1 MSKKKKEL
9 SFFLAEYDILLEELP
24 IYGGRMLLMRGGD
37 FMVTYEAVS
46 AFASVGLLVIA
57 VITLLLNDKR

>member
-37 FMVTYEAVS
+37 FIYFGSEQKSMKTDC
-46 AFASVGLLVIA
+46 LHKNNCLPK
-57 VITLLLNDKR
+57 N

>member
-1 MSKKKKEL
+1 M
-9 SFFLAEYDILLEELP
+9 FFWAKYDILLEELP

-37 FMVTYEAVS
+37 FMVTYEAIS

>member
-37 FMVTYEAVS
+37 F
-46 AFASVGLLVIA
+46 IKN
-57 VITLLLNDKR
+57 ITSMLPG

>member
-1 MSKKKKEL
+1 
-9 SFFLAEYDILLEELP
+9 
-24 IYGGRMLLMRGGD
+24 
-37 FMVTYEAVS
+37 MVTYEAIS